1 MDVDNAPLYPD
12 QQFATQPPKP
22 PPHEDMSRHDDTV
35 SQYTLTVEEA
45 SQAFKNA
52 GLPRSPRTVIRYCS
66 LKHLDCI
73 KVDTERN
80 EKYLVSPSSVH
91 ARIEELQQVMAAS
104 HVAPRPDITRR
115 DESYPN
121 MSGYNETRPDMARN
135 VDNEYAKQLES
146 RVGELER
153 ENEEL
158 KYKNRDLEITNRVK
172 DNVIK
177 EGKQQLGSARTQLMR
192 FSRAVGELATILRLK
207 APEHDT
213 SQIIAYIDAPTDEPN
228 QKDENLGVSH
238 LLHMAFRLVPCGS

>member
-1 MDVDNAPLYPD
+1 MDADNAPPYHSQPYAN
-12 QQFATQPPKP
+12 QQPPEP
-22 PPHEDMSRHDDTV
+22 PPQEDVSRHDDTV

-45 SQAFKNA
+45 SQAFINA
-52 GLPRSPRTVIRYCS
+52 GIPRSPRTVIRYCS

-104 HVAPRPDITRR
+104 HVVPRPDITRH
-115 DESYPN
+115 DASYPD
-121 MSGYNETRPDMARN
+121 MSGNNEIRPDITRN
-135 VDNEYAKQLES
+135 NNDEYAKQLES

-177 EGKQQLGSARTQLMR
+177 TGERQLGSARTQLMR

-213 SQIIAYIDAPTDEPN
+213 SQIIAYIDAPVNEHEQGGDSFGDTSP
-228 QKDENLGVSH
+228 
-238 LLHMAFRLVPCGS
+238 

>member
-1 MDVDNAPLYPD
+1 MDADNAPPYYNQPD
-12 QQFATQPPKP
+12 ANQPPEP
-22 PPHEDMSRHDDTV
+22 PSQHDLSRHDDTV

-52 GLPRSPRTVIRYCS
+52 GIPRSPRTVIRYCS

-80 EKYLVSPSSVH
+80 EKYLVSPSSVS

-104 HVAPRPDITRR
+104 HVAPSPDITRHYAT
-115 DESYPN
+115 YPD
-121 MSGYNETRPDMARN
+121 MSGNDTTRPDMSRN
-135 VDNEYAKQLES
+135 DDRAKQLAHLES
-146 RVGELER
+146 RVGDLER

-172 DNVIK
+172 DSVLK
-177 EGKQQLGSARTQLMR
+177 KAEQQLNGARNQLMR
-192 FSRAVGELATILRLK
+192 FNRAVGELATILRLK

-213 SQIIAYIDAPTDEPN
+213 SQIITYLDAPTDAPDPKN
-228 QKDENLGVSH
+228 ENFVDGI
-238 LLHMAFRLVPCGS
+238 

>member
-1 MDVDNAPLYPD
+1 MDEDNAPAYYNQHD
-12 QQFATQPPKP
+12 DNQPPEP
-22 PPHEDMSRHDDTV
+22 PPQHDLSRHDDTV

-52 GLPRSPRTVIRYCS
+52 GIPRSPRTVIRYCS

-80 EKYLVSPSSVH
+80 EKYLVSASSVS

-104 HVAPRPDITRR
+104 HVAPRPDITRH
-115 DESYPN
+115 DESYPD
-121 MSGYNETRPDMARN
+121 MSGKDTTRPDMSRN
-135 VDNEYAKQLES
+135 DDHTKQLEQLES

-172 DNVIK
+172 DNVI
-177 EGKQQLGSARTQLMR
+177 
-192 FSRAVGELATILRLK
+192 
-207 APEHDT
+207 
-213 SQIIAYIDAPTDEPN
+213 
-228 QKDENLGVSH
+228 
-238 LLHMAFRLVPCGS
+238 